1 MLMSQ
6 SLTSLFVFTEPFPL
20 QIALIAIFAGVIL
33 VLVATILGILFR
45 KRICCPNHD
54 DKDGDKTS
62 GTSTESSGNHKF
74 DTNPDFH
81 SLTVYLMKMSIINLK
96 ISMQTCFDEN
106 FAMISCLLVLSA
118 VYLYLLSNGEVSN
131 FISK

>member
-1 MLMSQ
+1 MP
-6 SLTSLFVFTEPFPL
+6 EPFPL

-62 GTSTESSGNHKF
+62 GTSTDSSGNHKF

-81 SLTVYLMKMSIINLK
+81 CLKGLRQGQGPTQPQLSYASIWGGVAFLNP
-96 ISMQTCFDEN
+96 
-106 FAMISCLLVLSA
+106 
-118 VYLYLLSNGEVSN
+118 
-131 FISK
+131 